1 VIVDGGIS
9 RASLRKRART
19 RWCRSCRA
27 ESDRDGQERQDAVAN
42 ETRVSTPRRESQESR
57 AWLKGRTHRDQL
69 VVVYLEPLG
78 TSKSRNDRFRPE
90 ALSSL
95 AAGRAQ
101 LVEHAVTDR
110 PGRTSIPASVSALE
124 RIDVELLHRE
134 HRLHRS
140 PGFFRVGIAE

>member
-42 ETRVSTPRRESQESR
+42 ETRVSTPRKESQESR

-95 AAGRAQ
+95 EAGRARG
-101 LVEHAVTDR
+101 DR
-110 PGRTSIPASVSALE
+110 DANFSLSWSNTPSPIGQGELQSTPA
-124 RIDVELLHRE
+124 
-134 HRLHRS
+134 
-140 PGFFRVGIAE
+140 